1 MLFNFK
7 KIITFICAA
16 IVLTNGF
23 AYAYNSGF
31 SDDFFNIL
39 KKKEKP
45 TQKMLEAKEELKRRK
60 IPASVDSFIKY
71 VKKNDIEV
79 MQIFT
84 DAGFNVNTDFF
95 TDYPIYYAAKGQ
107 KYEAVKF
114 LLEHG
119 ADPNLGFNTP
129 LIEAIN
135 KKNAPIAKLLMDYG
149 AKVNEEDFVSGR
161 TLLYTALKKEQY
173 EIARELIKHGAKID
187 AGSKFIIEEKNL
199 YDTLELDKSSLY

>member
-16 IVLTNGF
+16 IVLTNGC
-23 AYAYNSGF
+23 AYSYNSGF

-45 TQKMLEAKEELKRRK
+45 TQKMLDAKEELKRRK

-71 VKKNDIEV
+71 VKKNDTEV

-161 TLLYTALKKEQY
+161 TLLYTALKKGQY
-173 EIARELIKHGAKID
+173 EIARELIKHGAKVD
-187 AGSKFIIEEKNL
+187 TGSKFIIEEKNL
-199 YDTLELDKSSLY
+199 YDTLELDKSSFY

>member
-1 MLFNFK
+1 
-7 KIITFICAA
+7 
-16 IVLTNGF
+16 
-23 AYAYNSGF
+23 
-31 SDDFFNIL
+31 
-39 KKKEKP
+39 
-45 TQKMLEAKEELKRRK
+45 MLEAKEEIKRRK

-161 TLLYTALKKEQY
+161 TLLYTALKKGQY
-173 EIARELIKHGAKID
+173 EIARELIKHGAKVD
-187 AGSKFIIEEKNL
+187 TGSKFIIEEKNL
-199 YDTLELDKSSLY
+199 YDTLELDKSSFY